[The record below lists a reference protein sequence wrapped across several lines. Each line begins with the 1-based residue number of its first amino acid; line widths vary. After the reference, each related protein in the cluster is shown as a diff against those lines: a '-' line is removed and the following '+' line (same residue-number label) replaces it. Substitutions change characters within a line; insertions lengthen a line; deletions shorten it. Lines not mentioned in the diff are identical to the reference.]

1 MDVLR
6 VRLVRK
12 LFIWDWGFLVINID
26 LNFEHASEI
35 ILFLRES
42 SLMNGLKFQL
52 PSASSRPSQ
61 SLVLQKLK
69 SSNSQMDVIR
79 CIHSTM
85 RSSPFQRHQTKMRN
99 KKKKLAISC
108 LPDDI
113 SVGETANRTPDLI
126 YAKDALYR

>member
-79 CIHSTM
+79 CIPLCVLP
-85 RSSPFQRHQTKMRN
+85 SSGTKQKCVTKKEARN
-99 KKKKLAISC
+99 FLLA
-108 LPDDI
+108 
-113 SVGETANRTPDLI
+113 R
-126 YAKDALYR
+126 